1 MEIKKGISQM
11 AEYPNVEINY
21 VMSRDGKMHYV
32 LKEGELENGCIIAT
46 LDPKHAID
54 ETNPSTTVG
63 VFSSEG
69 DIIIDFNK
77 KSIKSIDDDLV
88 LVENSKLS
96 TPEVVGIIGKED
108 DPNISKTVNEAKERI
123 TQDMKD
129 DMGEQ
134 GEIIFCNPYS
144 EANVYRV
151 DRYNHSLGLD
161 SSYIGKN
168 EKGLY
173 FHTNDINSETMFKEV
188 DDFHKKEDLQETSED
203 VKLDINSDA
212 LNNFAVSDQD
222 LEDVKQQSDE
232 DMPITPDEVEE
243 TKETDQ
249 DTDSIESPSQVF
261 TPPLDE
267 EDEKDNQDDSDDD
280 IEEDSDEVSSDESDN
295 IKVDSEEDES
305 DDIKADSEENESDD
319 IKADSEE
326 NESDDMIEDTSLEQ
340 EEDQDNKSSLNEETP
355 EDDEREEMQRLS
367 FEEDDDDDDD
377 IDNKEKKSSDNNEI
391 LDNAI
396 EVINKMIKETNKLN
410 KRIIELEDQLK
421 EKEEIIKESESKR
434 DELNEILD
442 KANEVLEEI
451 K

>member
-188 DDFHKKEDLQETSED
+188 DDFHKKEDLQETSEE
-203 VKLDINSDA
+203 VKLDINSGA

-295 IKVDSEEDES
+295 IKADSEED
-305 DDIKADSEENESDD
+305 
-319 IKADSEE
+319 
-326 NESDDMIEDTSLEQ
+326 ESDDMIEDTSLEQ
-340 EEDQDNKSSLNEETP
+340 EEDQDDKSSLNEETP
-355 EDDEREEMQRLS
+355 EDDEGEEMQKLS
-367 FEEDDDDDDD
+367 FEDDDDDNDDDD
-377 IDNKEKKSSDNNEI
+377 IDNKEEKYSDNNEI